1 MRVIILSHP
10 DLITKWVC
18 LEEGRDTVKIHGVAL
33 HKREARVI
41 KERRFLTKEEME
53 NLLTKGKK
61 RRARMCPLWLTSTK
75 VRRNTAMHHTPP
87 SILDH
92 KNKGSAW

>member
-18 LEEGRDTVKIHGVAL
+18 LEKGRDTVKIHGVAL

-53 NLLTKGKK
+53 IAEKCVQHMEKEQSY
-61 RRARMCPLWLTSTK
+61 RPHVS
-75 VRRNTAMHHTPP
+75 RNAFVTGE
-87 SILDH
+87 I
-92 KNKGSAW
+92 G